1 MLGFR
6 FREVM
11 EGTLER
17 GGERSPFRFDL
28 DVRGPSTFRFF
39 SSWLGAAVGT
49 ATIDGWVRE
58 APARGDLE
66 IAPVRKGLVRYTFD
80 FTGPHGEAL
89 RFDGRKRI
97 RFWFIGWSLLRGAI
111 YDATGSEVGTAELRF
126 IFRRQLLPFVASFRI
141 VRAA

>member
-17 GGERSPFRFDL
+17 DGSPVPFRFDL

-39 SSWLGAAVGT
+39 TSWIGAAEGT

-58 APARGDLE
+58 APARGALE
-66 IAPVRKGLVRYTFD
+66 IAPVRKGMIRYTFD
-80 FTGPHGEAL
+80 FTGPAGEAL

-97 RFWFIGWSLLRGAI
+97 RFWFLGWAVLRGAV
-111 YDATGSEVGTAELRF
+111 YDAADAEVGRAELRF
-126 IFRRQLLPFVASFRI
+126 IFRRQLLPFVSSFRI